1 MNNSESMITD
11 PVSAD
16 LLDNESEIDH
26 NFSSQ
31 TAVSNRISC
40 KFENFSTDELQ
51 QALPEQSPVIAKVKL
66 VQSKCAILNSTSVD
80 NPAAIYSNNDAVLS
94 CELSAVSRNA
104 TNADP
109 RLAKSS
115 LLDKMLSCF
124 SPFVPLCCRRRSSAT
139 VNKSEV
145 AWEVPFGSITNLEW
159 IGSGAQGVV
168 FRGLLR
174 GETIAVKKVNNRSD
188 TEIEHLRQL
197 RHPNIIQFKGV
208 CVEHPC
214 FCLLMEYC
222 PYGQL
227 YDLLHSATHIAL
239 GMQYLHANK
248 IVHRDLKS
256 PNILVGEHHILKI
269 SDFGASREWTES
281 SVKMSFAGTVAWMAP
296 EVIRNEPCSLK
307 VDVWSYGVLL
317 WELLTGEIPYNNVD
331 STAIIWGVGSE
342 RLHLHIP
349 ETCPTELRILIKRCR
364 NIKPRSR
371 PSFKQIVSNFE
382 FIGHELTQYSDSE
395 FAAAQLL
402 WKEEI
407 ALHLQG
413 IHLQSKDNKKPEL
426 ILLQRR
432 RQELGHAQDIR
443 RHYEDKLERVNELCN
458 ELQLLMR
465 EVEDRRRE
473 AVDERLRLK
482 KLQRALIQQTQNKAL
497 CVNVLSSPRIF
508 PRSQLTDLQ
517 KQEKQPPD
525 VDSKCVR
532 ELTPSSVT
540 TNAFERLES
549 NDASTTEAAIAPSLH
564 IDVSKNVSQ
573 LYTAQCPLCGS
584 TRTTLT
590 NPNKVDLL
598 TRKSIGLR
606 SIYAFVRSVLALRS
620 GRRLHYLP
628 KVHASMDGLNIPP
641 SPPTYDSVIASDWVE
656 HVEKIVGRCNRQHS
670 CEFLPQPTADQSVG
684 CRPAVVRSNSTGMSL
699 PDQRCRSSNKTA
711 TPSSGVSSGIILAP
725 IGHNGGTWRA
735 NCGRLHDC
743 NSRNTSGLNITAHP
757 ACHPL
762 ANTNTINM
770 SSLPSSTEHI
780 LSSGVSFVST
790 KSHSDE
796 TDSGHISH
804 ITKTP
809 VCIHGQRS
817 EDSLFSSAVHPKF
830 PTSEHKRQC
839 SCDSTESLCSV
850 SDISSVISKY
860 GASINTSDTDETV
873 RTQLTT
879 SLAAS
884 GSADHIVVCQTSTV
898 ERTPT
903 HEAPQSANQS
913 SPHGRFTMRVQCAL
927 VWRSCGST
935 TGPSRP
941 VVSSLGPS
949 SAAVGR
955 PDKLGLQFQ
964 RTRETPDSGVI
975 LRTQP
980 GRRKPSPSICALKQS
995 SVEPSQPTSQLPSS
1009 SENGSRRMTSLCSTF
1024 SSPSS
1029 ASVDTHTN
1037 VSTEN
1042 LARDLQAHLRDSLS
1056 EKEQQVR
1063 CVRNR
1068 IWQENDCSENPV
1080 SLGVSPVAPLV
1091 VLSAELQ
1098 PSAAPLNDSIV
1109 KMRRRSFDPFV
1120 RSARQSFTQSL
1131 LFPVSLSTTG
1141 MISSISEST
1150 ENLARDLQAHL
1161 RDSLS
1166 EKEQQVRCVRNR
1178 IWQENDCSEN
1188 PVSLGVSPVA
1198 PLVVL
1203 SAELQPSAAPLND
1216 STVKMRRRSFD
1227 PFVRSAR
1234 QSFTQSLLFPVSL
1247 STTGMISSIS
1257 EAETDPSEYSDDV
1270 RESAS
1275 GAPEDDFELALSAS
1289 QPGFPVG
1296 SISRGNLPDK
1306 HDDMNIQRSLST
1318 IYSVTENQS

>member
-1 MNNSESMITD
+1 MNNSKSMITN
-11 PVSAD
+11 PVYAD
-16 LLDNESEIDH
+16 LLDNEDQTDH
-26 NFSSQ
+26 SFSSQ

-40 KFENFSTDELQ
+40 KFENLSTDELQ

-66 VQSKCAILNSTSVD
+66 VQSKCAILNSNNVD
-80 NPAAIYSNNDAVLS
+80 NPAAIYDNSDAVLS

-109 RLAKSS
+109 RLVKSAKMT
-115 LLDKMLSCF
+115 LLDKMLNCF
-124 SPFVPLCCRRRSSAT
+124 SPFIPLCCRRRSSAI

-197 RHPNIIQFKGV
+197 KHPNIIQFKGV

-214 FCLLMEYC
+214 YCLLMEYC

-227 YDLLHSATHIAL
+227 YDLLHSATHVNTPSMIADWATQIAL

-256 PNILVGEHHILKI
+256 PNILVGENHILKI

-473 AVDERLRLK
+473 AVEERLRLK
-482 KLQRALIQQTQNKAL
+482 KLQRALVQQTQNKAL
-497 CVNVLSSPRIF
+497 CANVLGSPRIF
-508 PRSQLTDLQ
+508 PRNQITDLQ

-525 VDSKCVR
+525 VDSKCTR
-532 ELTPSSVT
+532 ELTPLSMT
-540 TNAFERLES
+540 ANALEQLEPA
-549 NDASTTEAAIAPSLH
+549 DVSTAGATITPSLH
-564 IDVSKNVSQ
+564 LDVSKNVSQ
-573 LYTAQCPLCGS
+573 LYTPQCPLCGS

-598 TRKSIGLR
+598 TRKSIGWR

-641 SPPTYDSVIASDWVE
+641 SPPTYDSVMASDWVE
-656 HVEKIVGRCNRQHS
+656 HLEKIVGSCNRQHS
-670 CEFLPQPTADQSVG
+670 CEVLPQATADQSAG
-684 CRPAVVRSNSTGMSL
+684 CRPAVMRSNSTGTNL
-699 PDQRCRSSNKTA
+699 PDQRYRSSNKTA

-725 IGHNGGTWRA
+725 VGHNDGTWQA

-743 NSRNTSGLNITAHP
+743 DSRNASGLNITAHP

-762 ANTNTINM
+762 ANTSTINM

-780 LSSGVSFVST
+780 LSSDISFVSS

-809 VCIHGQRS
+809 AYIHSQRS
-817 EDSLFSSAVHPKF
+817 EDSLFSSAAHPKL
-830 PTSEHKRQC
+830 PTSEHKRYC

-850 SDISSVISKY
+850 SDISSVISKC
-860 GASINTSDTDETV
+860 GASMNTSDTDETV
-873 RTQLTT
+873 CTQLTR
-879 SLAAS
+879 SLATS
-884 GSADHIVVCQTSTV
+884 GSTDPAVVCQTSTI

-903 HEAPQSANQS
+903 HEASQSTNQS
-913 SPHGRFTMRVQCAL
+913 SSHG
-927 VWRSCGST
+927 
-935 TGPSRP
+935 
-941 VVSSLGPS
+941 
-949 SAAVGR
+949 
-955 PDKLGLQFQ
+955 
-964 RTRETPDSGVI
+964 
-975 LRTQP
+975 
-980 GRRKPSPSICALKQS
+980 
-995 SVEPSQPTSQLPSS
+995 
-1009 SENGSRRMTSLCSTF
+1009 
-1024 SSPSS
+1024 
-1029 ASVDTHTN
+1029 
-1037 VSTEN
+1037 
-1042 LARDLQAHLRDSLS
+1042 
-1056 EKEQQVR
+1056 
-1063 CVRNR
+1063 
-1068 IWQENDCSENPV
+1068 
-1080 SLGVSPVAPLV
+1080 
-1091 VLSAELQ
+1091 
-1098 PSAAPLNDSIV
+1098 
-1109 KMRRRSFDPFV
+1109 
-1120 RSARQSFTQSL
+1120 
-1131 LFPVSLSTTG
+1131 
-1141 MISSISEST
+1141 
-1150 ENLARDLQAHL
+1150 
-1161 RDSLS
+1161 
-1166 EKEQQVRCVRNR
+1166 
-1178 IWQENDCSEN
+1178 
-1188 PVSLGVSPVA
+1188 
-1198 PLVVL
+1198 
-1203 SAELQPSAAPLND
+1203 
-1216 STVKMRRRSFD
+1216 
-1227 PFVRSAR
+1227 
-1234 QSFTQSLLFPVSL
+1234 
-1247 STTGMISSIS
+1247 
-1257 EAETDPSEYSDDV
+1257 
-1270 RESAS
+1270 
-1275 GAPEDDFELALSAS
+1275 
-1289 QPGFPVG
+1289 
-1296 SISRGNLPDK
+1296 
-1306 HDDMNIQRSLST
+1306 
-1318 IYSVTENQS
+1318 

>member
-1 MNNSESMITD
+1 
-11 PVSAD
+11 
-16 LLDNESEIDH
+16 
-26 NFSSQ
+26 
-31 TAVSNRISC
+31 
-40 KFENFSTDELQ
+40 
-51 QALPEQSPVIAKVKL
+51 
-66 VQSKCAILNSTSVD
+66 
-80 NPAAIYSNNDAVLS
+80 
-94 CELSAVSRNA
+94 
-104 TNADP
+104 
-109 RLAKSS
+109 
-115 LLDKMLSCF
+115 
-124 SPFVPLCCRRRSSAT
+124 
-139 VNKSEV
+139 
-145 AWEVPFGSITNLEW
+145 
-159 IGSGAQGVV
+159 
-168 FRGLLR
+168 
-174 GETIAVKKVNNRSD
+174 
-188 TEIEHLRQL
+188 
-197 RHPNIIQFKGV
+197 
-208 CVEHPC
+208 
-214 FCLLMEYC
+214 
-222 PYGQL
+222 
-227 YDLLHSATHIAL
+227 
-239 GMQYLHANK
+239 
-248 IVHRDLKS
+248 
-256 PNILVGEHHILKI
+256 
-269 SDFGASREWTES
+269 
-281 SVKMSFAGTVAWMAP
+281 MSFAGTVAWMAP

-349 ETCPTELRILIKRCR
+349 ETCPTEFRILIKRCR
-364 NIKPRSR
+364 NIKPRNR

-473 AVDERLRLK
+473 AVDERLRLR

-497 CVNVLSSPRIF
+497 CLNLLGSPRISL
-508 PRSQLTDLQ
+508 RSQITDLQ

-525 VDSKCVR
+525 VELKCFK
-532 ELTPSSVT
+532 ELTFSSMT
-540 TNAFERLES
+540 TNTLERLES
-549 NDASTTEAAIAPSLH
+549 ADVCTTGAAITPSLH
-564 IDVSKNVSQ
+564 LDVSKNVSQ
-573 LYTAQCPLCGS
+573 LHTPQCPLCGS

-598 TRKSIGLR
+598 TRKSIGWR

-620 GRRLHYLP
+620 GRRLQYLP

-641 SPPTYDSVIASDWVE
+641 SPPTYDSVMASDWVE
-656 HVEKIVGRCNRQHS
+656 HVEKIVGSCNRQHS
-670 CEFLPQPTADQSVG
+670 CEFLPQSIADQSVV
-684 CRPAVVRSNSTGMSL
+684 CRPTVARSHSAGVNL
-699 PDQRCRSSNKTA
+699 PTERCKSSNKIA

-725 IGHNGGTWRA
+725 VGHNDGTWRV

-743 NSRNTSGLNITAHP
+743 NSRITGELNITAHP
-757 ACHPL
+757 TCLPL
-762 ANTNTINM
+762 VNTSTI
-770 SSLPSSTEHI
+770 SVFSLPSSTEHI
-780 LSSGVSFVST
+780 LSSDASLVSS

-796 TDSGHISH
+796 ADSGHISH

-809 VCIHGQRS
+809 ACIHSQRS
-817 EDSLFSSAVHPKF
+817 EDSLFSSAVHPKL
-830 PTSEHKRQC
+830 PTSEHRRQC

-850 SDISSVISKY
+850 SDISSVISKC
-860 GASINTSDTDETV
+860 GMSMNTSDTDETV
-873 RTQLTT
+873 RTHLTRSLTT
-879 SLAAS
+879 SGPTDPTVA
-884 GSADHIVVCQTSTV
+884 CQTSIV

-903 HEAPQSANQS
+903 HEASQSNNQS
-913 SPHGRFTMRVQCAL
+913 SPHGSNASSLKQEPKSLYGFPLLGQVSPLWPRER
-927 VWRSCGST
+927 RSDREHLSSSIST
-935 TGPSRP
+935 LGILPRP
-941 VVSSLGPS
+941 VISSFGPS

-964 RTRETPDSGVI
+964 RTKETSDPDVI

-980 GRRKPSPSICALKQS
+980 GRRKPSPNVCALKQP
-995 SVEPSQPTSQLPSS
+995 SVEPSQPSSQLPSS
-1009 SENGSRRMTSLCSTF
+1009 SENGSQRIASLCSAF

-1029 ASVDTHTN
+1029 TSVDTHTN

-1068 IWQENDCSENPV
+1068 IWQENRCNENPV
-1080 SLGVSPVAPLV
+1080 SLGVSPIAPLV

-1098 PSAAPLNDSIV
+1098 P
-1109 KMRRRSFDPFV
+1109 K
-1120 RSARQSFTQSL
+1120 
-1131 LFPVSLSTTG
+1131 
-1141 MISSISEST
+1141 
-1150 ENLARDLQAHL
+1150 
-1161 RDSLS
+1161 
-1166 EKEQQVRCVRNR
+1166 
-1178 IWQENDCSEN
+1178 
-1188 PVSLGVSPVA
+1188 
-1198 PLVVL
+1198 
-1203 SAELQPSAAPLND
+1203 AAPLND

-1227 PFVRSAR
+1227 PYVRSVR
-1234 QSFTQSLLFPVSL
+1234 QSFTQSLLFPVSS

-1275 GAPEDDFELALSAS
+1275 GPPEDDFEAALNACR
-1289 QPGFPVG
+1289 PGSPMSTV
-1296 SISRGNLPDK
+1296 SHNNVPDK
-1306 HDDMNIQRSLST
+1306 RDDKNIQRSLSPT
-1318 IYSVTENQS
+1318 HSVTENRS